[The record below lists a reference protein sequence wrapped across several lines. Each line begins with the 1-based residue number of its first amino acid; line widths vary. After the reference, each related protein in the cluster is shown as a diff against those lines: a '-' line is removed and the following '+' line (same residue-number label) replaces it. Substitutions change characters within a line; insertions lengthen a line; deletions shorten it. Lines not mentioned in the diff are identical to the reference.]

1 MPPNHSYNHFQAKS
15 SIIVQQHRGWHTTR
29 YWSESGAQGALFQT
43 HQATATTSTPFNP
56 PTTAAPTICST
67 VGNTRSGGAQSV
79 AEKSHRGM
87 SRPRRLLQFPF
98 YHPKK
103 IWWMANHHQ
112 LEELNR
118 HLQIQHFKMDQYT
131 RSGTSSTEGT
141 GWASWIF
148 RMPTLQYLSSTLTG
162 DS

>member
-15 SIIVQQHRGWHTTR
+15 STIVQQHRGWHTTR

-79 AEKSHRGM
+79 AEKSHREM
-87 SRPRRLLQFPF
+87 SRPRRLLQLPF
-98 YHPKK
+98 YHPQN

-112 LEELNR
+112 PEEVEQTPTDSAFQNGISILGQGR
-118 HLQIQHFKMDQYT
+118 PPQRGLDGQVGS
-131 RSGTSSTEGT
+131 SGCLPYST
-141 GWASWIF
+141 W
-148 RMPTLQYLSSTLTG
+148 MKHC
-162 DS
+162 